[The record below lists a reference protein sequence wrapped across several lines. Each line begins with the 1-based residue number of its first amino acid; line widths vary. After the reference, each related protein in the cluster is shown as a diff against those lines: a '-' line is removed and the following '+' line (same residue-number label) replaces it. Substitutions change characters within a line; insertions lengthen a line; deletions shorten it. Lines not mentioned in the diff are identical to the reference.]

1 MKGTLV
7 NAAAILVG
15 SSLGL
20 LLKKGIPETYQKTI
34 VKTLGLAV
42 SVIGI
47 EMALKTSNIMIV
59 ITSLIIGA
67 ICGEF
72 FDLDGKINKLG
83 NWLTAIFKKINHNKD
98 AANSTDIGEGFVT
111 ASLLYCI
118 GAMAV
123 IGSIQDGLTGDTKIL
138 YAKSLL
144 DGTMS
149 IALSATLGI
158 GVALSSISVLIY
170 QGFFTLIAGILAP
183 FLSDFVINELAATGG
198 VLIIGIA
205 LILLE
210 ATKIKLAN
218 LLPAIPAAI
227 IVAYLWSF

>member
-7 NAAAILVG
+7 NVAAILAG

-20 LLKKGIPETYQKTI
+20 LLKKGIPGTYQKTI

-59 ITSLIIGA
+59 ITSLILGV

-72 FDLDGKINKLG
+72 FDLDGKIHKLG
-83 NWLTAIFKKINHNKD
+83 NWLTATFKKIHNKNSE
-98 AANSTDIGEGFVT
+98 NSTNVGEGFVT

-123 IGSIQDGLTGDTKIL
+123 VGSIQDGLTGDTKIL

-149 IALSATLGI
+149 IALAATLGV

-170 QGFFTLIAGILAP
+170 QGAFTLISGILAP

-205 LILLE
+205 LTMLE

-218 LLPAIPAAI
+218 SLPAIPAAI
-227 IVAYLWSF
+227 IVAYLWPL